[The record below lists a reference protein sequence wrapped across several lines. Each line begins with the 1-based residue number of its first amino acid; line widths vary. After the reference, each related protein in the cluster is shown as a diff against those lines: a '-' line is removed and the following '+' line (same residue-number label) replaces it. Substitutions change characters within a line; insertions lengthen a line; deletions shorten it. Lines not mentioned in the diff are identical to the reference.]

1 MSDRGFG
8 SRGFRLGFSNM
19 RSKYQPCDSTNQ
31 PADPYLRDPIGIAA
45 SVTSTVVLADHK
57 SGVGNLG
64 SINNGPSKCHFWKK
78 DEVGLESP
86 VLQAEWERPTD
97 PQDAFAAYEAD
108 DSCRC

>member
-19 RSKYQPCDSTNQ
+19 RSKYQPCDSANQ